1 MCVSRLDTLG
11 IHARVWMAHMID
23 LQDAPQVKSQV
34 NMNQPEPLLPA
45 VVDREEPV
53 AFQKFAN
60 QFEDPDLRQKILSME
75 AFMLE
80 QPQVEIPV
88 VHHFSEGIYAREIT
102 APAGVMMTGM
112 VHKFEHLN
120 IMSKGEVSVL
130 TEDGIKR
137 FKAPCTFV
145 SQPGTKRIGYVHEEM
160 VWTTIHATTETD
172 IDKLE
177 AQLVTRSFDDVH
189 LDVNKLLNELKED

>member
-1 MCVSRLDTLG
+1 
-11 IHARVWMAHMID
+11 MID
-23 LQDAPQVKSQV
+23 LQDAPKVLSQV
-34 NMNQPEPLLPA
+34 DLNPAEPLLPTL
-45 VVDREEPV
+45 VDRDEPV
-53 AFQKFAN
+53 VFKQFAN

-80 QPQVEIPV
+80 QSQVEIPV

-102 APAGVMMTGM
+102 APAGVIMTGM

-120 IMSKGEVSVL
+120 IMSRGEVSVL

-145 SQPGTKRIGYVHEEM
+145 SKPGTKRIGYVHEEM

-172 IDKLE
+172 LKKLE
-177 AQLVTRSFDDVH
+177 AELVTRSFEDV
-189 LDVNKLLNELKED
+189 DVEQFLIEAKGT

>member
-11 IHARVWMAHMID
+11 TRACVWTTHMID

-34 NMNQPEPLLPA
+34 NLNPPEPLLPA
-45 VVDREEPV
+45 VVDRDEPV
-53 AFQKFAN
+53 AFQHFAN
-60 QFEDPDLRQKILSME
+60 QFDNPELREKILSME

-88 VHHFSEGIYAREIT
+88 THHFSQGIYAREIT

-112 VHKFEHLN
+112 VHKHEHLN

-145 SQPGTKRIGYVHEEM
+145 SKPGTKRIGYVHEEM

-172 IDKLE
+172 LKKLE
-177 AQLVTRSFDDVH
+177 AELVTRSFEDV
-189 LDVNKLLNELKED
+189 DVERFLIEVKGN

>member
-1 MCVSRLDTLG
+1 MTQ
-11 IHARVWMAHMID
+11 MIE
-23 LQDAPQVKSQV
+23 LQDAPTVRVNINLSQSA
-34 NMNQPEPLLPA
+34 PHLPT

-53 AFQKFAN
+53 AFQHFAN
-60 QFEDPDLRQKILSME
+60 QFDDPNLRQKILGME

-80 QPQVEIPV
+80 QEQVEIPV
-88 VHHFSEGIYAREIT
+88 THHFSKGIYAREIT
-102 APAGVMMTGM
+102 APAGVIMTGM
-112 VHKFEHLN
+112 VHKHEHLN

-160 VWTTIHATTETD
+160 VWTTIHATNETD
-172 IDKLE
+172 LEKLE
-177 AQLVTRSFDDVH
+177 TELVTLSFEDVDMERF
-189 LDVNKLLNELKED
+189 LIELKGK

>member
-1 MCVSRLDTLG
+1 
-11 IHARVWMAHMID
+11 MID
-23 LQDAPQVKSQV
+23 LQDAPQVKSHIDL
-34 NMNQPEPLLPA
+34 NQPEPLLPT
-45 VVDREEPV
+45 VVDRDEPV
-53 AFQKFAN
+53 AFQQLAN
-60 QFEDPDLRQKILSME
+60 QFDDPDLRKKILSME

-88 VHHFSEGIYAREIT
+88 VHHFSPGIYAREIT

-137 FKAPCTFV
+137 LKAPCTFV
-145 SQPGTKRIGYVHEEM
+145 SKPGTKRIGYVHEEM

-172 IDKLE
+172 VAKLE
-177 AQLVTRSFDDVH
+177 AELVTKSFEDVD
-189 LDVNKLLNELKED
+189 LDVSRLLIDMKGN